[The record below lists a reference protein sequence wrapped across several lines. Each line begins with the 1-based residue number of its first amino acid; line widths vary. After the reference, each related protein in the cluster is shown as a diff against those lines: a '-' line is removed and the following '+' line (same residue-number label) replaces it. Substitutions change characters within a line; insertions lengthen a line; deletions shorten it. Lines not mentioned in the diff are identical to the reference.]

1 LDVQPDNIEFVRRIA
16 PHSRELEEAALSAI
30 LQDPQEAMP
39 VALEFL
45 TRDSFYYEPHA
56 VIWDACVVL
65 HRKGVPPDPLSVIS
79 ELKSREQLDLAGGE
93 SFIYQL
99 LAAVPNASAI
109 ETHSV
114 LLHEK
119 FLLRSLIS
127 ECNDI
132 IKRAYEQGQD
142 VQELLD
148 AAERKILQIDQGLAS
163 GRFADLDAAIR
174 TFLDSFETEEITE
187 QDGTVRTTLK
197 KSRGIPTGYADL
209 DKVLGGLKKGDLIIV
224 AARPG
229 VGKTALV
236 LNIAHN
242 MALEGKRIGLFSLE
256 MGKEQL
262 AMRLLA
268 MSTQIPSDRIDQGD
282 FTEDQL
288 ARLSDA
294 YQELANLPIFIDD
307 TSTLNIRSLRNRCRR
322 LFSQQKVDIIML
334 DYLQLMEGMRPGGD
348 MGRVQE
354 VSEISRGLKQI
365 ARELNI
371 PIIACSQLSRQ
382 VEHRQSRRPML
393 SDLRESG
400 SIEQDADVVML
411 MYREDYYEKQKGETF
426 GTSLGSK
433 VEINIAKHRNGPTAF
448 VMLTYLNPFLRF
460 EPYTGEDVP
469 MDFG

>member
-16 PHSRELEEAALSAI
+16 PHSQELEEAALSAV

-39 VALEFL
+39 VALEYL
-45 TRDSFYYEPHA
+45 TRESFYYEPHA
-56 VIWDACVVL
+56 VIWEACVVL
-65 HRKGVPPDPLSVIS
+65 HRKGVPPDPLSVIA
-79 ELKSREQLDLAGGE
+79 ELRNRERLDLAGGE
-93 SFIYQL
+93 SFVYQL

-109 ETHSV
+109 ETHSL

-119 FLLRSLIS
+119 YLLRSLIH

-148 AAERKILQIDQGLAS
+148 AAERKILQIDQGMAG
-163 GRFADLDAAIR
+163 GRFADLDSAIR
-174 TFLDSFETEEITE
+174 NFLDSYETQEITDP
-187 QDGTVRTTLK
+187 DGTVRTTLK
-197 KSRGIPTGYADL
+197 KSRGIPTGYRDL
-209 DKVLGGLKKGDLIIV
+209 DKVLGGLKKGDLVIV

-236 LNIAHN
+236 MNFAYR
-242 MALEGKRIGLFSLE
+242 MAQAGKRVGIFSLE

-282 FTEDQL
+282 FSESELT
-288 ARLSDA
+288 RLSDA
-294 YQELANLPIFIDD
+294 YQDLANLPIYIDD
-307 TSTLNIRSLRNRCRR
+307 TSTLNIRALRNRCRR

-334 DYLQLMEGMRPGGD
+334 DYLQLMEGMRPGSD
-348 MGRVQE
+348 LGRVQE

-382 VEHRQSRRPML
+382 VEHRQSRRPIL

-426 GTSLGSK
+426 GTPLGSK

-448 VMLTYLNPFLRF
+448 VMLTYLLPYLRF
-460 EPYTGEDVP
+460 EPYTGEDVSV
-469 MDFG
+469 DFG

>member
-242 MALEGKRIGLFSLE
+242 MALEGKHIGLFSLE

>member
-16 PHSRELEEAALSAI
+16 PHSQELEEAALSAV

-56 VIWDACVVL
+56 VIWEACVVL

-288 ARLSDA
+288 TRLSDA

-433 VEINIAKHRNGPTAF
+433 VEVNIAKHRNGPTAF

>member
-1 LDVQPDNIEFVRRIA
+1 
-16 PHSRELEEAALSAI
+16 
-30 LQDPQEAMP
+30 MP

>member
-1 LDVQPDNIEFVRRIA
+1 MDVQPDNIEFVRRIA
-16 PHSRELEEAALSAI
+16 PHSQELEEAALSAI

-224 AARPG
+224 TARPG

-242 MALEGKRIGLFSLE
+242 MALEGKHIGLFSLE

-433 VEINIAKHRNGPTAF
+433 VEINIGKHRNGPTAF

>member
-1 LDVQPDNIEFVRRIA
+1 MDVQPDNIEFVRRIA

-79 ELKSREQLDLAGGE
+79 ELKNREQLDLAGGE

-242 MALEGKRIGLFSLE
+242 MALEGKHIGLFSLE

-288 ARLSDA
+288 TRLSDA